1 MPKVAVTY
9 SPEVGGASVI
19 SLKLSFSSVNCEVV
33 DADYREI
40 MRGIP
45 KEEFDEAYKTPE
57 GRSRIFAH
65 AKFVAEKFLD
75 NVDCLAL
82 SGNSAMIDP
91 ELFNQERMEGQSYDF
106 SRTIAELAL
115 VHVATQRGMPVMGVC
130 GGHQVVAVYGG
141 GTIKDLNATELD
153 KQRFM
158 NYDAIRFNADSML
171 KQIVGPNQ
179 NSNDPLEL
187 GFFGAH
193 NQAVDEL
200 GKGFAKTAVGSDGK
214 LIEAAESEHGAPVIT
229 TQFHPE
235 VTVHGLPNSSF
246 LYKKSGPERE
256 ISLKIFDFFSKA
268 GETYRNKKTLANEIK
283 DKIKKIE
290 TLFVKGKGKEKNIKN
305 KPEEI
310 TKGYEAK
317 KSIKEEKAKPNKKQI
332 STLSKLVKTI
342 TNFVMKGL
350 DKLKSLFVTII
361 ANRLT
366 SKKVKALKKKDRLQ
380 EQVVGSDGLKK
391 GNTKKNDKSKS
402 IDSTGKIIK
411 TQMENSH
418 QLPKREE
425 NDTDFADFLEKE
437 NQSPAEIMINEPAKM
452 WPEKKQDILSE
463 PEVTKEE
470 TEVSSSS
477 DHRQIY
483 ADKSQRISSHLA
495 SGVFFLLA
503 FSFLTCQLF

>member
-19 SLKLSFSSVNCEVV
+19 SLKNSFSSVNCEVV
-33 DADYREI
+33 DADYREM

-45 KEEFDEAYKTPE
+45 KDEFDEAYKTSD

-65 AKFVAEKFLD
+65 AKFIAEKFLD

-115 VHVATQRGMPVMGVC
+115 VHVATQRGVPIMGIC

-141 GTIKDLNATELD
+141 GTIKDLSAAELD

-171 KQIVGPNQ
+171 KKIIGQ
-179 NSNDPLEL
+179 NLNSDNPLEQE
-187 GFFGAH
+187 FFGAH

-200 GKGFAKTAVGSDGK
+200 GKGFLKTAIGSDGK

-235 VTVHGLPNSSF
+235 VTVHGLPNSEF
-246 LYKKSGPERE
+246 LYKKMRLERE
-256 ISLKIFDFFSKA
+256 ISLKIFNFFAKA
-268 GETYRNKKTLANEIK
+268 GETYRNKKKLANEIK
-283 DKIKKIE
+283 DNIKKIDNP
-290 TLFVKGKGKEKNIKN
+290 FFKGKEKEKNIKA
-305 KPEEI
+305 KPDGI
-310 TKGYEAK
+310 TKGYETK
-317 KSIKEEKAKPNKKQI
+317 KIVKEEKTKPNKKQI
-332 STLSKLVKTI
+332 STPGTLVKKI
-342 TNFVMKGL
+342 TNFIS
-350 DKLKSLFVTII
+350 KLKSFFVTKI

-366 SKKVKALKKKDRLQ
+366 SKRVKALKKKEALQ

-391 GNTKKNDKSKS
+391 GNTKKNDKYKS

-411 TQMENSH
+411 IQMENSH

-425 NDTDFADFLEKE
+425 NDTDFDDFLEKE
-437 NQSPAEIMINEPAKM
+437 NQSPVEIMINEPAKM

-470 TEVSSSS
+470 TEVSSS
-477 DHRQIY
+477 IY
-483 ADKSQRISSHLA
+483 RSVDIR
-495 SGVFFLLA
+495 
-503 FSFLTCQLF
+503 